1 MARKPAR
8 PTVDE
13 PGVASSLKMW
23 VRVSWLDWHHLRIS
37 DSCWGIERSCESPPE
52 SRR

>member
-1 MARKPAR
+1 MARKPVR

-13 PGVASSLKMW
+13 PGVASSLKIW
-23 VRVSWLDWHHLRIS
+23 DRVMWLDVHQLRIS
-37 DSCWGIERSCESPPE
+37 DSCCGMERSCESPPE